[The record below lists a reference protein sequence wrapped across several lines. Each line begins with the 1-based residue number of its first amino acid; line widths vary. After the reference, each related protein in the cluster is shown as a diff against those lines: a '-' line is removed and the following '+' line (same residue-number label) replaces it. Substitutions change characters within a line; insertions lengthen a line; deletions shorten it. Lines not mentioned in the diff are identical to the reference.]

1 VTEESIEKRRSK
13 RFSINLPV
21 QISVV
26 SGKRVARVTKTSNI
40 SSGGVCFPSAK
51 EVKVGGKIEFS
62 ITLADGALPVQ
73 IRCFGKVLRIEPSPA
88 RDPEMPFQVTATIE
102 RYKFLREPNA

>member
-1 VTEESIEKRRSK
+1 MPEDSIEKRKAK
-13 RFSINLPV
+13 RFPINLPV

-26 SGKRVARVTKTSNI
+26 GGKRVARVTKTSNI

-62 ITLADGALPVQ
+62 ITLADGVIPVQ
-73 IRCFGKVLRIEPSPA
+73 IRCFGKVLRIEQVTCN
-88 RDPEMPFQVTATIE
+88 DPEMPFQVTATIE
-102 RYKFLREPNA
+102 RYKFVR

>member
-1 VTEESIEKRRSK
+1 MAEEDSIEKRKAK
-13 RFSINLPV
+13 RFPINLPV

-26 SGKRVARVTKTSNI
+26 GGKRVARVTKTSNI

-51 EVKVGGKIEFS
+51 EGKVGGKIEFS

-73 IRCFGKVLRIEPSPA
+73 IRCFGKVLRIEQTTPPDA
-88 RDPEMPFQVTATIE
+88 ELPYQVTATIE
-102 RYKFLREPNA
+102 RYKFVRS

>member
-1 VTEESIEKRRSK
+1 MAEETEKRKAK
-13 RFSINLPV
+13 RFPINLPV

-26 SGKRVARVTKTSNI
+26 GGKRVARVTKTSNI

-62 ITLADGALPVQ
+62 ITLADGAIPVQ
-73 IRCFGKVLRIEPSPA
+73 ISCFGKVLRIEESPEK
-88 RDPEMPFQVTATIE
+88 DSEMPYLVTATIE
-102 RYKFLREPNA
+102 RYKFIRP